1 MGANEIRSY
10 LAHLAIQ
17 KNVAASTQNVAL
29 SALLFLYK
37 QVLFVELP
45 YIDQIERAR
54 KPARL
59 PVVFTED
66 EVRAILGK
74 MNGVHHLIASL
85 LYGAGLRLTECLSLR
100 VKDIDVHYQ
109 QICVRDGKGFKD
121 RLTMLPTSV
130 IEPLQIQLR
139 YAQRLHQDDLAQ
151 GYGKVFL
158 PNALDK
164 KYPNLDREWGWQ
176 YVFPALNRSKD
187 PNSEIIRRHH
197 LLERPVQRAVKL
209 AMTSAKI
216 TKHASCHTLR
226 HSFATHLLQNGYDIR
241 TVQELL
247 GHKDV
252 KTTMIYTHM
261 LNKGG
266 HGVRSPLDA

>member
-1 MGANEIRSY
+1 MGANESRSY

-100 VKDIDVHYQ
+100 VKDIDFTINKFVSGT
-109 QICVRDGKGFKD
+109 VKG
-121 RLTMLPTSV
+121 L
-130 IEPLQIQLR
+130 
-139 YAQRLHQDDLAQ
+139 
-151 GYGKVFL
+151 
-158 PNALDK
+158 
-164 KYPNLDREWGWQ
+164 
-176 YVFPALNRSKD
+176 
-187 PNSEIIRRHH
+187 
-197 LLERPVQRAVKL
+197 
-209 AMTSAKI
+209 
-216 TKHASCHTLR
+216 
-226 HSFATHLLQNGYDIR
+226 
-241 TVQELL
+241 
-247 GHKDV
+247 
-252 KTTMIYTHM
+252 KT
-261 LNKGG
+261 
-266 HGVRSPLDA
+266 A